1 MGLHIVEPEPLLL
14 KQKIEEGYQF
24 IAYSIDAVFLRNMA
38 RNIFWG
44 KIKTI

>member
-24 IAYSIDAVFLRNMA
+24 LAYSIDAVFLNHSA
-38 RNIFWG
+38 QSPND
-44 KIKTI
+44 